1 VSFPDV
7 LVSVD
12 RLRRRGGDVT
22 VRTLPGFDH
31 VNSWVQAMPR
41 AARYFRALD

>member
-1 VSFPDV
+1 
-7 LVSVD
+7 
-12 RLRRRGGDVT
+12 

-41 AARYFRALD
+41 AVRYFKRLD